1 MNINISKDDWE
12 VVEARLDGMPEEMTL
27 GILSTVF
34 TKGELLQEV
43 RNKTDIGIAYSSMQL
58 RFIKWL
64 LQESKI
70 I

>member
-1 MNINISKDDWE
+1 MNISKDDWD
-12 VVEARLDGMPEEMTL
+12 VVEARLDTMPEEMTL

-34 TKGELLQEV
+34 TKQELQQQV
-43 RNKTDIGIAYSSMQL
+43 RNKTDVGVAYSSMQL